1 MGDPI
6 TLMKVFHC
14 SEINFTIPIK
24 EFKQRLA
31 IHLCEAFGGT
41 HKFFYRDNRIAVQI
55 VDIKSAWQWNA
66 LFRK

>member
-6 TLMKVFHC
+6 TSMNVFHRRK
-14 SEINFTIPIK
+14 INLTIPIK

-41 HKFFYRDNRIAVQI
+41 HKFFNRDNCIAVQI
-55 VDIKSAWQWNA
+55 VDIKFAWQWNA
-66 LFRK
+66 LLRK